1 MLWMVRQALARA
13 FTTWHRKRTL
23 AVACRQPADSLLRS
37 NRRTPLQVPKA
48 RLVFWQAKRR
58 DHWREVFAVKTYGN
72 TFFVLDLDLDLDLDL
87 AVAADAGDATDGRD
101 HHCARR
107 LAHRVYRDWGVSE
120 CITLDH
126 QVRARVR

>member
-1 MLWMVRQALARA
+1 MGQLV
-13 FTTWHRKRTL
+13 TTCHFRMIGGNGEEGP
-23 AVACRQPADSLLRS
+23 AV
-37 NRRTPLQVPKA
+37 
-48 RLVFWQAKRR
+48 
-58 DHWREVFAVKTYGN
+58 
-72 TFFVLDLDLDLDLDL
+72 DLDLDLDLDFRL
-87 AVAADAGDATDGRD
+87 RLRLRLRFERRTVAADAGDATDGRD

>member
-1 MLWMVRQALARA
+1 MQKHPCIGRLAAAVLFERKQMLRLILVKL
-13 FTTWHRKRTL
+13 
-23 AVACRQPADSLLRS
+23 VEDEE
-37 NRRTPLQVPKA
+37 VPKA
-48 RLVFWQAKRR
+48 QKKTKTSFERR
-58 DHWREVFAVKTYGN
+58 T
-72 TFFVLDLDLDLDLDL
+72 
-87 AVAADAGDATDGRD
+87 VAADAGDATDGRD

>member
-1 MLWMVRQALARA
+1 MI
-13 FTTWHRKRTL
+13 
-23 AVACRQPADSLLRS
+23 
-37 NRRTPLQVPKA
+37 
-48 RLVFWQAKRR
+48 
-58 DHWREVFAVKTYGN
+58 
-72 TFFVLDLDLDLDLDL
+72 DLDLDLDLDL
-87 AVAADAGDATDGRD
+87 ELFERRTAVAADAGDATDGRD